1 MDDCIFC
8 KIVKGEIPCYKVYE
22 DDLFLAF
29 LDINPVAAG
38 HVLLVPKKHYRW
50 VYDVPEFEKYWKIA
64 QKIALAIKNSSLNPD
79 FVTFLTIGNEVPH
92 SHIHIIPRNNSDQV
106 GSVLSSIP
114 HQKFS
119 GEEFSKIT
127 TTIKD
132 SLK

>member
-1 MDDCIFC
+1 MENCIFC

-29 LDINPVAAG
+29 LDINPVTAG
-38 HVLLVPKKHYRW
+38 HILLIPKKHYRW
-50 VYDVPEFEKYWKIA
+50 VYDVFEFDKYWKVA
-64 QKIALAIKNSSLNPD
+64 KKIALSIKKSSLKPN
-79 FVTFLTIGNEVPH
+79 FVTFLTMGNEVPH
-92 SHIHIIPRNNSDQV
+92 AHIHIIPRNNSDQV

-119 GEEFSKIT
+119 DEEFIKIT